1 MGKKVF
7 ANGMEIAHKAG
18 DAKVTAAF
26 PDVCMSP
33 PPPPAGPVPVLY
45 PNTSSAKDLK
55 QGSTSVTIGGKP
67 LALKGKSYYQSSPL
81 GNEAATRSFGGS
93 MLTHTITGKTYFQ
106 AHSMDVLVEGRNVCR
121 HLDITTSNHASYPGS
136 TPPIPNAEA
145 MVQLALERI
154 AKKQCPCCGSD
165 ACPAAF
171 GKFTKNG
178 EIEEALSFEDF
189 YKLNEPHPSEKTK
202 FKGQLSQRGK
212 QRSERFAVILAE
224 KAARCTCTPGNR
236 VFPEPPCDVFRNKE
250 EDPTRPRYNKINT
263 AWLDGLSKYK
273 DDWETQAGRPLLTRE
288 AVMEE
293 LKEQTGGKFKNQA
306 EAKAAQDQANKRTR
320 INHLVPKAAGGCPT
334 NPGNLQPQSE
344 LCSHCQGIDQEFT
357 DKWQG

>member
-33 PPPPAGPVPVLY
+33 PPPPAGPVPVPY
-45 PNTSSAKDLK
+45 PNTSFAKDLK

-106 AHSMDVLVEGRNVCR
+106 AHSMDVLVEGKNVCR

-145 MVQLALERI
+145 MVQLALKRI

-165 ACPAAF
+165 GCPAAF
-171 GKFTKNG
+171 KEKDT
-178 EIEEALSFEDF
+178 ALSFEDF
-189 YKLNEPHPSEKTK
+189 YKLNEPHPSERPK

-236 VFPEPPCDVFRNKE
+236 VFPEPPCDVFR
-250 EDPTRPRYNKINT
+250 DPVPERTEKIDE
-263 AWLDGLSKYK
+263 AWNEVRNARRA
-273 DDWETQAGRPLLTRE
+273 DWEAQTGRPLLTYE
-288 AVMEE
+288 AVMQN
-293 LKEQTGGKFKNQA
+293 LREQAGGKFKDHA
-306 EAKAAQDQANKRTR
+306 ESKAAQTEANKRTR
-320 INHLVPKAAGGCPT
+320 INHLVPKQAGGCPT
-334 NPGNLQPQSE
+334 NLGNLQPQSE
-344 LCSHCQGIDQEFT
+344 LCSHCQGIDDDFT
-357 DKWQG
+357 KLQGKG